1 MKADIYVSRDEE
13 VVRYDTAPD
22 QFADRAQ
29 YKGFTLLELSILW
42 SILRGIEWDEAL
54 LDEFPCLLEKD
65 GGEHL
70 IHRLP
75 AEMVAE
81 LSKLTPDQTAV
92 VSPKWAAIEEL
103 AWPPDEARP
112 VVEGLVRLA
121 RQAVESGRSVYLWNL
136 VASAPSVRPQKP
148 SFWQKLFKA

>member
-1 MKADIYVSRDEE
+1 MVQLFSLGDFTLMKADIYVSRDEE
-13 VVRYDTAPD
+13 AVRYDTAPD

-42 SILRGIEWDEAL
+42 SVMRGIEWDEAS
-54 LDEFPCLLEKD
+54 LDEFACLLEKD

-81 LSKLTPDQTAV
+81 LSKLTPDQIAV

-103 AWPPDEARP
+103 AWPPDEA
-112 VVEGLVRLA
+112 
-121 RQAVESGRSVYLWNL
+121 
-136 VASAPSVRPQKP
+136 
-148 SFWQKLFKA
+148 